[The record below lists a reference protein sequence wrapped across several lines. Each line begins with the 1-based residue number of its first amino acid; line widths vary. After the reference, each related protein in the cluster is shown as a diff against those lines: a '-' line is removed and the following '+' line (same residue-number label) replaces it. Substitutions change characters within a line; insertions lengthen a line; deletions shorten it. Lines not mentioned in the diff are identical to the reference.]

1 MLLIHFSCEN
11 INERI
16 LQEEDN
22 ITVIDSVGIDTPDQS
37 GTVPKKFKILSLGDS
52 YTIGQDVCT
61 KCKFPEQLKDS
72 LALNFEK
79 DTTFTLQ
86 IIAKTGWTTTSL
98 IDAIASENI
107 SSDFDLVTLLI
118 GVNNQ
123 FRRKDFSL
131 YETEFPLLVSTSIEA
146 VQDDKKKLIVVSIPD
161 YAFTPSGGGRKTI
174 SEEIDRYNEFAKN
187 YCNQNGITFVNI
199 TDITRQG
206 LINPDLVA
214 SDNLHPSALAYT
226 KFVKRILPL
235 SIKKLKN

>member
-1 MLLIHFSCEN
+1 MKKIFYFFGVCMLLIHFSCEN

-146 VQDDKKKLIVVSIPD
+146 VQDDKK
-161 YAFTPSGGGRKTI
+161 
-174 SEEIDRYNEFAKN
+174 N
-187 YCNQNGITFVNI
+187 
-199 TDITRQG
+199 
-206 LINPDLVA
+206 
-214 SDNLHPSALAYT
+214 
-226 KFVKRILPL
+226 
-235 SIKKLKN
+235 